1 MAAKEARRRDV
12 LCYRI
17 ELSYRLF
24 NGTCRFCEL
33 HEVVKAAKSMLE
45 DEVGPLDGP
54 SARTDRGIVS
64 RLPVASEVQELCAS
78 AIKMAEDLSASV
90 AKGLLSGDDKCVT
103 VKKDLAFLV
112 FIVMKVCFLQIRFLL
127 RAGFILKMLDLHK

>member
-1 MAAKEARRRDV
+1 MAAKDARRRDV

-17 ELSYRLF
+17 ELSYRLLD
-24 NGTCRFCEL
+24 GTCRFSKL

-64 RLPVASEVQELCAS
+64 RLPVASEVQELCTS
-78 AIKMAEDLSASV
+78 AIKMAEDWSANV
-90 AKGLLSGDDKCVT
+90 ARGLYLN
-103 VKKDLAFLV
+103 
-112 FIVMKVCFLQIRFLL
+112 MFLL
-127 RAGFILKMLDLHK
+127 KKGEW